1 MEKSLYQDH
10 PKLAKIPL
18 SIDER
23 RAAMN
28 LIAAD
33 GPVYQAANAAYQ
45 SVCEEIDARA
55 FARKAKPKD
64 KPKVY
69 EIHHERAVAQDAFLR
84 EILSGGDIQSAA
96 NAARRA
102 ISLAIATIVS
112 IDRKGN

>member
-1 MEKSLYQDH
+1 MEKRLYQDH

-18 SIDER
+18 SMDER

-28 LIAAD
+28 LIAAG
-33 GPVYQAANAAYQ
+33 GPVYQAANAAYI
-45 SVCEEIDARA
+45 SVCDEIDARA
-55 FARKAKPKD
+55 FARKN

-69 EIHHERAVAQDAFLR
+69 EIHHERAVAQDEFLR

-102 ISLAIATIVS
+102 ISLPVEFAAA
-112 IDRKGN
+112 